1 MMRAHHIALL
11 TPDLARL
18 EAFYTQA
25 LGLSVLLRWDDL
37 GIVFL
42 DAGGV
47 QLELCRL
54 DRAGA
59 PPHALDEGDGLNHLA
74 FGVAR
79 VDVSYAELVAH
90 GARAIS
96 PPQQYRTLRIAF
108 LADPDGNVI
117 ELVEENESSRQ

>member
-1 MMRAHHIALL
+1 MIRAHHVALL

-18 EAFYTQA
+18 EAFYTQV
-25 LGLSVLLRWDDL
+25 LGLTVALRWDDL

-47 QLELCRL
+47 ELELCQL
-54 DRAGA
+54 DRSGA
-59 PPHALDEGDGLNHLA
+59 PPHALDEGVGLNHLA
-74 FGVAR
+74 FSVAQL
-79 VDVSYAELVAH
+79 DATYAKLLAH

-96 PPQQYRTLRIAF
+96 APQQYRTLRIAF
-108 LADPDGNVI
+108 LADPDSNVI

>member
-1 MMRAHHIALL
+1 MRAHHIALL
-11 TPDLARL
+11 TPDLSRL
-18 EAFYTQA
+18 EAFYTEA
-25 LGLSVLLRWDDL
+25 LGLAVVLRWNDL

-54 DRAGA
+54 DGAGA
-59 PPHALDEGDGLNHLA
+59 PPHALDKDVGLNHLA
-74 FGVAR
+74 FGVAQL
-79 VDVSYAELVAH
+79 DASYAELLAH

-117 ELVEENESSRQ
+117 ELVEDR